1 LVTSMGSFTD
11 SANEALFKRVLTTY
25 SIALI

>member
-11 SANEALFKRVLTTY
+11 PANETLFKRVLKTY